1 MYISI
6 FITYIFL
13 ETSRKMKNA
22 VKTTKFRVVPP
33 RKVPYVHVSH
43 GNCDG
48 KMNDIYTSNYVKI
61 IAHISIFRKS
71 NFFLNF
77 VGLNILFLPLSRD
90 NPRSSGN
97 SAYVLV

>member
-6 FITYIFL
+6 FIPYIFL
-13 ETSRKMKNA
+13 ETRRKMKNA

-43 GNCDG
+43 GNCDR
-48 KMNDIYTSNYVKI
+48 KMNDIYTSNYAKI
-61 IAHISIFRKS
+61 IVHISIFRKS

-77 VGLNILFLPLSRD
+77 VGLNILFWPLSIETI
-90 NPRSSGN
+90 PGVVAILPMS
-97 SAYVLV
+97 